1 MNFKKSII
9 VAAAGTLLFGALATG
24 VFATSGNFR
33 DWNWFQHNNHYN
45 GNNKNFNA
53 DIQLQK
59 SQCGQNLGKPIIDV
73 TLKTQNDVDDGYN
86 TNADNV
92 ESNWAFDYYNKHI
105 QVWPT
110 GTWNVTGTYTFD
122 TIYLGNPYNYSVT
135 LSQSVN
141 IITGSLDDSY
151 GPGVLPIINGS
162 LSGNT
167 ITFSVN
173 YGSSSSQGTRTF
185 TGTIDSSGH
194 MTGKWTETGPEKGSD
209 TWSATVGVATIS
221 NSYCAVVTYDGQFYA
236 IPGQLSPGYGY
247 NAQIGSPV
255 NGDMDGG
262 YRATFNA
269 TFAPSDLPNWPTNGK
284 VASTINN
291 ACVVYLSKD
300 NGNNCKGAVDWLSK
314 YFTSTEVPAFNSFNE
329 VWWGW
334 KYDGGSHGTWID
346 ASDLTNGSLGN
357 IQ

>member
-9 VAAAGTLLFGALATG
+9 VAAAGALLFGTLATG

-33 DWNWFQHNNHYN
+33 DWNWFHHNNHYN

-53 DIQLQK
+53 GIQLQK

-86 TNADNV
+86 TNADSV

-122 TIYLGNPYNYSVT
+122 TKYLSNDYNYSVI
-135 LSQSVN
+135 LSQIGN
-141 IITGSLDDSY
+141 TITGSLNDTY
-151 GPGVLPIINGS
+151 GPGILIIINGS
-162 LSGNT
+162 LSGNK
-167 ITFSVN
+167 ITFSVD
-173 YGSSSSQGTRTF
+173 YGTNSSQGKRTF
-185 TGTIDSSGH
+185 TGTIDSSGN
-194 MTGKWTETGPEKGSD
+194 MNGTWNETGPENGQD
-209 TWSATVGVATIS
+209 IWSTTAGVAIG
-221 NSYCAVVTYDGQFYA
+221 SYCSIVTYDGQFYA
-236 IPGQLSPGYGY
+236 IPGQLNPGYGY

-269 TFAPSDLPNWPTNGK
+269 TFAPKDLPNWPTNGK

-300 NGNNCKGAVDWLSK
+300 NVSNCKGAVDWLSK
-314 YFTSTEVPAFNSFNE
+314 YFTSTDDFASFTYG
-329 VWWGW
+329 WWGW

-346 ASDLTNGSLGN
+346 ASDIPSGSLGN
-357 IQ
+357 IL

>member
-1 MNFKKSII
+1 MSFKKILI
-9 VAAAGTLLFGALATG
+9 GAAAGAILLGTLATG

-33 DWNWFQHNNHYN
+33 DWNWFNHNNHYN

-53 DIQLQK
+53 DVQLQK

-86 TNADNV
+86 TNADKV

-110 GTWNVTGTYTFD
+110 GAWNVTGTYTFD
-122 TIYLGNPYNYSVT
+122 AKYADKDWNYTVV
-135 LSQSVN
+135 LSQQ
-141 IITGSLDDSY
+141 TGSTVTGTLTDPYLPASNT
-151 GPGVLPIINGS
+151 LPITNGS
-162 LSGNT
+162 LTGNT
-167 ITFSVN
+167 ITFSVD
-173 YGSSSSQGTRTF
+173 YGSGSSQGIRTF
-185 TGTIDSSGH
+185 TGTINSSGN
-194 MTGKWTETGPEKGSD
+194 MSGAWNETGPEKGSD
-209 TWSATVGVATIS
+209 KWSTTLGAAKT
-221 NSYCAVVTYDGQFYA
+221 SYCSIATYDGQFYA
-236 IPGQLSPGYGY
+236 VPGQLSPGFGY
-247 NAQIGSPV
+247 NAKIGSPV

-269 TFAPSDLPNWPTNGK
+269 TFAPSDLSNWPTNGK
-284 VASTINN
+284 VSSTINN
-291 ACVVYLSKD
+291 ACVVYLNKND
-300 NGNNCKGAVDWLSK
+300 GNNCKGAVDWLSK
-314 YFTSTEVPAFNSFNE
+314 YFTSTDDFASFNE

-346 ASDLTNGSLGN
+346 ASDIPNGSLGN